1 MLSSIHPLGE
11 RTRHNTWA
19 VTAVSFII
27 GAIIGGTLLGALVG
41 GIGWIVHDVVTWSL
55 TAAFVAGVIAVSL
68 ATVGDVL
75 RGSRALPW
83 PERQVNEDWLTTY
96 RGWVYGIGFGFQL
109 GAGLFT
115 YVTTLGVLAMIAVA
129 MLTASP
135 LIGAIIGAVF
145 GLFRG
150 LAVLTTSRVRDP
162 QTLRAFHRTMT
173 RLAKPVRRSGLIA
186 QSTVVVVVVIA
197 VAVA

>member
-19 VTAVSFII
+19 VTVISFII
-27 GAIIGGTLLGALVG
+27 GAVFGGAGLGAVSG
-41 GIGWIVHDVVTWSL
+41 GMGWIVHQVVAWSVSVAFTL
-55 TAAFVAGVIAVSL
+55 AVAAVAL
-68 ATVGDVL
+68 ATLGDIV

-96 RGWVYGIGFGFQL
+96 RGWVYGVGFGFQL
-109 GAGLFT
+109 GGGLFT

-129 MLTASP
+129 TLTASP
-135 LIGAIIGAVF
+135 ILGGIIGAVF

-150 LAVLTTSRVRDP
+150 LAVLTTARVRDP
-162 QTLRAFHRTMT
+162 RTLRSFHQSMN
-173 RLAKPVRRSGLIA
+173 RLAQPVRRSGLIA
-186 QSTVVVVVVIA
+186 QSAVVVAVIVVAA
-197 VAVA
+197 V